1 MTPVVFALPGNETMA
16 CSVAKHLRGKL
27 GSAEIRRFP
36 DGESY
41 VRVTTSVAGRDV
53 VLVCT
58 LDRPDEKLLPLTFVA
73 ATARELGAARVGL
86 VCPYLAYMR
95 QDKRFRPG
103 EGITS
108 RYFAAAL
115 GQCFDWLVTVDPH
128 LHRLK
133 SLAEIYRFPA
143 MAAHAAPLLSGWIRA
158 HVADPLLIG
167 PDQESEQWVASVA
180 EGAGAPY
187 TILSKKRLGD
197 RNVLVSRPPV
207 GERNRTPVLIDDIVS
222 TAQTMIETVK
232 HLRQARYRRP
242 VCLAVHPIF
251 ADDAYQRLKRAGTD
265 SIVTCNTV
273 AHSSNGIDVSAV
285 LCQAAQREL
294 ELSIYSGGTAV
305 ERRSARQMPPNK
317 ETSNGH

>member
-1 MTPVVFALPGNETMA
+1 MTPVVFALPGSETMA
-16 CSVAKHLRGKL
+16 RSIAQHLRGEL

-58 LDRPDEKLLPLTFVA
+58 LDRPDEKFLPLAFVA

-103 EGITS
+103 EGLTS
-108 RYFAAAL
+108 RYFAAAV
-115 GQCFDWLVTVDPH
+115 GQSIDWLVTVDPH

-133 SLAEIYRFPA
+133 ALSEVYRIPA
-143 MAAHAAPLLSGWIRA
+143 VTAHAAPLLSDWIRA

-167 PDQESEQWVASVA
+167 PDEESEQWVASVA
-180 EGAGAPY
+180 RGAGAPH
-187 TILSKKRLGD
+187 TILRKKRLGD
-197 RNVLVSRPPV
+197 RNVRVSQPPD
-207 GERNRTPVLIDDIVS
+207 GERHRTPVLVDDIVS

-232 HLRQARYRRP
+232 HLRRARYKRP
-242 VCLAVHPIF
+242 VCLAVHAIF
-251 ADDAYQRLKRAGTD
+251 ADGAYERLKRAGAGT
-265 SIVTCNTV
+265 IVTCNTI
-273 AHSSNGIDVSAV
+273 AHPSNAIDVSAV
-285 LCQAAQREL
+285 LCQTAQREL
-294 ELSIYSGGTAV
+294 GLSPHPGGAAPG
-305 ERRSARQMPPNK
+305 RRSATQMLPQ
-317 ETSNGH
+317 SGDL